1 MAERAGT
8 AIRKLRAS
16 RGWTLSDLSAKSGIP
31 ISTLSRLE
39 LGRGGINNDRAAR
52 LCQALDVA
60 AEDLLVRE
68 TPAVPAISGRRSVVR
83 AGDGALVQ
91 VGRNSGRLAAAD
103 LRMRG
108 LTPVLLDVTNARA
121 GQGGRAR
128 HEGEAYLLVL
138 EGAVELHSELYAP
151 LPLAAGDGVYF
162 DAASGYELVAPDG
175 PARVLLVAAGDAA
188 FAEAAE

>member
-1 MAERAGT
+1 MAERTGT

-39 LGRGGINNDRAAR
+39 LGQGGINNDKAAR
-52 LCQALDVA
+52 LCQALDVE
-60 AEDLLVRE
+60 AEDLLERAP
-68 TPAVPAISGRRSVVR
+68 PAAPTISGRRSVVR

-108 LTPVLLDVTNARA
+108 LTPVLLDVTSTRPGRDA
-121 GQGGRAR
+121 RAR

-138 EGAVELHSELYAP
+138 DGAVELHSELYAP

-162 DAASGYELVAPDG
+162 DATAGYELVAPG
-175 PARVLLVAAGDAA
+175 GAARVLLVAAGDAA
-188 FAEAAE
+188 FAGATG

>member
-1 MAERAGT
+1 MAERTGT

-68 TPAVPAISGRRSVVR
+68 TPAAPAISGRRSVVR

-108 LTPVLLDVTNARA
+108 LTPVLLDVTNDRA
-121 GQGGRAR
+121 GQGRRAR

-162 DAASGYELVAPDG
+162 DATSGYELVAPDG

>member
-1 MAERAGT
+1 M
-8 AIRKLRAS
+8 
-16 RGWTLSDLSAKSGIP
+16 
-31 ISTLSRLE
+31 
-39 LGRGGINNDRAAR
+39 
-52 LCQALDVA
+52 
-60 AEDLLVRE
+60 
-68 TPAVPAISGRRSVVR
+68 PAISGRRSVVR

-162 DAASGYELVAPDG
+162 DATSGYELVAPDG

>member
-1 MAERAGT
+1 MAERTGT

-162 DAASGYELVAPDG
+162 DATSGYELVAPDG